1 MLKIDNL
8 CCGYDDTQVL
18 KNVSLEVN
26 NGQIVFIQGKPKTGK
41 TTLIKTIAGFIKI
54 IDGSIIFNEEEI
66 TKLTVREILRRG
78 IVQIPQERE
87 LFLKMSVLENLQL
100 GAFSKEGKARF
111 KEILEFVYLYFPDIK
126 KKLKK
131 SVGTLTVQEQE
142 VIAVIRAFIGI
153 PKLILIEDCF
163 DNLNEGDKKNVSELL
178 NYLTQKQ
185 ETGILIFE
193 TNEINQYLKYD
204 KKYEI
209 KENTLVQPGEI

>member
-78 IVQIPQERE
+78 IVQIPQGRE

-100 GAFSKEGKARF
+100 GVFSKDGKTRF

-142 VIAVIRAFIGI
+142 LIAVIRAFIGI
-153 PKLILIEDCF
+153 PELILIEDCF

-178 NYLTQKQ
+178 NYLTKKQ

-193 TNEINQYLKYD
+193 NNEINQYLKYD

>member
-41 TTLIKTIAGFIKI
+41 TTLVKTIAGFIKI

-78 IVQIPQERE
+78 IVQIPQGRE

-100 GAFSKEGKARF
+100 GAFSKDGKARF

-142 VIAVIRAFIGI
+142 LIAVIRAFIGI
-153 PKLILIEDCF
+153 PELILIEDCF

-193 TNEINQYLKYD
+193 NSEINQYLKYD

>member
-8 CCGYDDTQVL
+8 CCVYDDTQVL

-78 IVQIPQERE
+78 IVQIPQGRE

-100 GAFSKEGKARF
+100 GVFSKDGKTRF

-142 VIAVIRAFIGI
+142 LIAVIRAFIGI
-153 PKLILIEDCF
+153 PELILIEDCF

-178 NYLTQKQ
+178 NYLTKKQ

-193 TNEINQYLKYD
+193 NNEINQYLKYD

>member
-78 IVQIPQERE
+78 IVQIPQGRE

-100 GAFSKEGKARF
+100 GAFSKDGKARF

-193 TNEINQYLKYD
+193 NNEINQYLKYD

>member
-78 IVQIPQERE
+78 IVQIPQGRE

-100 GAFSKEGKARF
+100 GAFSKDGKARF

-131 SVGTLTVQEQE
+131 SVSTLTVQEQE
-142 VIAVIRAFIGI
+142 LIAVIRAFIGI
-153 PKLILIEDCF
+153 PELILIEDCF

-193 TNEINQYLKYD
+193 NNEINQYLKYD